1 LLSFIFPFTFIF
13 LSLSF
18 RYGRIIQDS
27 ELRVQSGGAVTLIAG
42 ENTPERAAGMRIDE
56 AGVRFDAERLT
67 VSHGGQQFLSV
78 DADLFRV
85 DSAEALFSSTAGLLV
100 QGTVQTAEI
109 SSVQVTGNGLTLESV
124 AHNVRIEAGSNVSVV
139 STDGGVRVEAL
150 QGIALRAS
158 AGAVVL
164 SGSQIVLASLANKAD
179 SSQQFTLCVCAS
191 GRLYTVAANALCSSN
206 VLLC

>member
-1 LLSFIFPFTFIF
+1 M
-13 LSLSF
+13 
-18 RYGRIIQDS
+18 
-27 ELRVQSGGAVTLIAG
+27 QSGGAVTLIAG